1 MLQEYIRGCAILLIY
16 FLASV
21 LGAFVV
27 RRFLAVPR
35 EVFRKMLHF
44 ILLGSSFIYVYAF
57 NTWWLAALAAAAFMV
72 VVYPILA
79 IGERL
84 LSFTQLL
91 IERKPGEI
99 KRSLIVASLTY
110 AILIVLCWGGLG
122 QKYLVIAAVL
132 GWGTGDA
139 AAALVGKRFGR
150 RYVEGPFVEGRKS
163 LEGTAAMFVVSF
175 IAVLVVLVANGV
187 LPWYAYAPTAA
198 VTALVCAIVELY
210 IKDGMDTITCPLAA
224 VTVLI
229 PLICLWGV

>member
-1 MLQEYIRGCAILLIY
+1 MLSLTL
-16 FLASV
+16 
-21 LGAFVV
+21 
-27 RRFLAVPR
+27 
-35 EVFRKMLHF
+35 
-44 ILLGSSFIYVYAF
+44 
-57 NTWWLAALAAAAFMV
+57 
-72 VVYPILA
+72 
-79 IGERL
+79 
-84 LSFTQLL
+84 LL
-91 IERKPGEI
+91 IEWKPGEI
-99 KRSLIVASLTY
+99 KRSLVVASLTY

-132 GWGTGDA
+132 GWGTGEA
-139 AAALVGKRFGR
+139 AAARVGKRFGR

-198 VTALVCAIVELY
+198 VTALVCAAVELY
-210 IKDGMDTITCPLAA
+210 TKDGMDTITCPLAA